1 MFEESIPYPIYKR
14 PQTSRTYLGK
24 IQVCDL
30 NSYKHNISDI
40 WCNFHIKSEYFVWG
54 TLYLD
59 DSTKSQVSR
68 I

>member
-1 MFEESIPYPIYKR
+1 MFEESILIYPGINPIYPIYKHPQ

-40 WCNFHIKSEYFVWG
+40 WCNFHIKSEYFVQG
-54 TLYLD
+54 NI
-59 DSTKSQVSR
+59 VFN
-68 I
+68 